1 MKRQL
6 LLLLFV
12 LSAFVANAQVFYKCT
27 GDYVN
32 VRTGPGKNYKVVI
45 DEVYSIGDKVQL
57 MKGLIVKSSGK
68 ARNGFVPISYLYWN
82 GWASAQY
89 LKPLVHKCR
98 QCNGKGYFNM
108 ACKEWGGAPS
118 EHPRACECQSCWWHN
133 GNCGGQQHCNAC
145 DGVGYY

>member
-12 LSAFVANAQVFYKCT
+12 LSAYVANVQFFYKCT

-57 MKGLIVKSSGK
+57 MKG
-68 ARNGFVPISYLYWN
+68 
-82 GWASAQY
+82 Q
-89 LKPLVHKCR
+89 
-98 QCNGKGYFNM
+98 
-108 ACKEWGGAPS
+108 
-118 EHPRACECQSCWWHN
+118 
-133 GNCGGQQHCNAC
+133 
-145 DGVGYY
+145 